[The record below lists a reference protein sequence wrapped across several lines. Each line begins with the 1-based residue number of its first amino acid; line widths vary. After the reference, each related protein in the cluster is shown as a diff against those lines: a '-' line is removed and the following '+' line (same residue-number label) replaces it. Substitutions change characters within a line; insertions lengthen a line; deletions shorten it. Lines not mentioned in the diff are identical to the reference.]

1 MMYIPLVLLTLYIT
15 STASLVLIDPATGK
29 TVGEQPKPY
38 WHWGNI
44 QEVNQQENIDRLVS
58 LLIRLH

>member
-1 MMYIPLVLLTLYIT
+1 MMHGSLVVLTLYIS

-44 QEVNQQENIDRLVS
+44 EEASQQGTIDRLVS
-58 LLIRLH
+58 LSMKIS

>member
-1 MMYIPLVLLTLYIT
+1 MYGPLVLLTVYIT
-15 STASLVLIDPATGK
+15 STTSLVLIDPATGK

-44 QEVNQQENIDRLVS
+44 QEANQQEKIDRLVS
-58 LLIRLH
+58 LLIKLL